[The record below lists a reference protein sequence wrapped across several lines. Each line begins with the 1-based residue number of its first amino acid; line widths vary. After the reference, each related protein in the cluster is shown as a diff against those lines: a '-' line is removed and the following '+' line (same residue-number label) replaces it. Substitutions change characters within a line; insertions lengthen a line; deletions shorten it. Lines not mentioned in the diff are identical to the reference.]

1 MTSRRVD
8 RVPCAY
14 NSFIRPCFLGWR
26 PKVVAMS
33 LKVFDLQC
41 EFGHVF
47 EGWFTSSENYEA
59 QQAQGLLGCPVC
71 ESSQISRKLSAPR
84 LNMGRGKAASHADH
98 SEAGQGSAASGKAY
112 PVAAPGTGQLAQ
124 LQAQLMRHM
133 RELVR
138 NTEDVGRDFVQEAR
152 RMHEGEIEERAI
164 RGVATPQE
172 QESLARDGIAVL
184 PIPDYLDDDRLQ

>member
-1 MTSRRVD
+1 
-8 RVPCAY
+8 
-14 NSFIRPCFLGWR
+14 
-26 PKVVAMS
+26 MS

-59 QQAQGLLGCPVC
+59 QQAQGLLSCPVC

-84 LNMGRGKAASHADH
+84 LNMGRGKATNH
-98 SEAGQGSAASGKAY
+98 SEPGQGSTAPGKAY

-124 LQAQLMRHM
+124 LQAQLIRHM